1 MNGMTRVE
9 PGGSTPPGTTMT
21 TRTTPSLARPGGT
34 AATLRPIT
42 STLHERQVVL
52 LRAVLARLDGR
63 PAELPPWS
71 LDEVR
76 LTGLATGLTA
86 LAGQLGLFDGASPAV
101 VDYISEQRLQVR
113 RRVARFDDVL
123 PVVVTALDAAAI
135 PAVVVK
141 GGALLQGVWDER
153 WTRPMADIDL
163 IVPATHRAQAAASL
177 TCAGLRPLHSTAFE
191 DAFLAWGDG
200 SVGRIDGES
209 AEHNGRVELHPGWL
223 EFLHGYTVRGFAL
236 DETAF
241 DHIALTAH
249 VLGHLASTVVRAE
262 VRAVNVVDVWWCSR
276 HPIDWERMAVL
287 LADTDPRL
295 TAPALWLVD
304 HLVDGAVPAT
314 VVDREWSR
322 LPRAARRTLA
332 SASPADVLRDPVE
345 RTSLRWR
352 QSFARTP
359 RERMAI
365 VDAMAWPDGRRTLR
379 GTRRGA

>member
-1 MNGMTRVE
+1 
-9 PGGSTPPGTTMT
+9 MT
-21 TRTTPSLARPGGT
+21 TRTRPSLARHDGA
-34 AATLRPIT
+34 AATLPPIT
-42 STLHERQVVL
+42 STLRERQLVL

-63 PAELPPWS
+63 PAGLPPWS

-86 LAGQLGLFDGASPAV
+86 LAGQLGLFDGASAEV

-123 PVVVTALDAAAI
+123 PMVVTALDAAAI

-141 GGALLQGVWDER
+141 GGALLHGVWDER

-177 TCAGLRPLHSTAFE
+177 TCAGFRPLHSNAFE

-200 SVGRIDGES
+200 GVGRTDGES
-209 AEHNGRVELHPGWL
+209 AEHNGRLELHPGWL
-223 EFLHGYTVRGFAL
+223 EFLHGYTVRGFSPN
-236 DETAF
+236 ETTF
-241 DHIALTAH
+241 DHAALTAH

-262 VRAVNVVDVWWCSR
+262 VRAVNVVDVWWCAR
-276 HPIDWERMAVL
+276 RPIDWQRMAVL
-287 LADTDPRL
+287 MSETDPRL

-304 HLVDGAVPAT
+304 QLLEDAVPAAI
-314 VVDREWSR
+314 VAREWSR

-359 RERMAI
+359 RERLAV
-365 VDAMAWPDGRRTLR
+365 VDAMAWPDGRRTVR
-379 GTRRGA
+379 GAARRLATRR